1 MKAFVLL
8 VVGAM
13 VGGWTAL
20 ALTFFLADFGYSIR
34 INSEDWTFVGLLTI
48 LGETIL
54 GAVSAE
60 WIASASKDRR
70 FSL

>member
-34 INSEDWTFVGLLTI
+34 INSED
-48 LGETIL
+48 
-54 GAVSAE
+54 
-60 WIASASKDRR
+60 
-70 FSL
+70 